1 MRFVCPAAAPP
12 TLGGNLLALLSA
24 VLWASS
30 FPATEYLL
38 RSWDPL
44 LLCLARL
51 AGASLFFAL
60 LFLFVGHPRELRRV
74 PWRDVALLGAFGV
87 TAPVFLLVAGQSRSD
102 AVTVAIISTTL
113 PLISAVMSW
122 LLDGERPGLLVLL
135 GILLAILGGSL
146 ASLAGATTVAGPRGG
161 EVLVLGSMILWIW
174 YSRAALARLRG
185 HSDLALSG
193 LTFAAGAL
201 IVAPL
206 VALALPLGLA
216 APRFDLSAPTLAV
229 LAWMSMIAIGLSV
242 LLWFACA
249 RLLGITVAAI
259 HTNLA
264 PFYVMLIALAFGGS
278 VAGQQVAGAALVV
291 AGALLAQ
298 LTAWR
303 RRPPLPERL

>member
-1 MRFVCPAAAPP
+1 MPP

-30 FPATEYLL
+30 FPATGYLL

-60 LFLFVGHPRELRRV
+60 LFLLVGHPRELRRV

-87 TAPVFLLVAGQSRSD
+87 ATPVFLLIAGQSRSD

-113 PLISAVMSW
+113 PLISAVMGW

-146 ASLAGATTVAGPRGG
+146 ASLAGGAATAAGPRGG

-174 YSRAALARLRG
+174 YSRAALARLHG

-193 LTFAAGAL
+193 LAFAAGAL

-216 APRFDLSAPTLAV
+216 APRFGFGAPTLAV

-242 LLWFACA
+242 LLWFTCA
-249 RLLGITVAAI
+249 GLLGVTVAAI

-264 PFYVMLIALAFGGS
+264 PFYLMLIALAFGGS
-278 VAGQQVAGAALVV
+278 VAGQQVVGAALVV

-298 LTAWR
+298 LTAAR
-303 RRPPLPERL
+303 RRPPLPERP